1 MLDNLEEM
9 KEFLGTYKFANL
21 TQEEIENLIRPI
33 MKLNQ

>member
-9 KEFLGTYKFANL
+9 KEFLGTYKFPNL
-21 TQEEIENLIRPI
+21 TQEEIENLIRPT